1 MKTKKKFKNRT
12 NKGKLLYIR
21 DASITVILYLALI
34 YMLVFLVIA
43 VINFLK

>member
-1 MKTKKKFKNRT
+1 MKTKKKFSTRT

-21 DASITVILYLALI
+21 DISMTVILYLALI
-34 YMLVFLVIA
+34 YMLVFLAIA